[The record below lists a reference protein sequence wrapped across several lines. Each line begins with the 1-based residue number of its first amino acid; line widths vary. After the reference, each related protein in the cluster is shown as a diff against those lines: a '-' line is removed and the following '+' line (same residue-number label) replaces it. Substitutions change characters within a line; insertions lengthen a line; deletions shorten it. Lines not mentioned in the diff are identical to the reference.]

1 VLLKPE
7 TYPNNYFGGT
17 TMAHDLELT
26 LMLADYHRTRPLLN
40 GEVTARGIK
49 LQPRRAETGE
59 ACMRPVYEE
68 FDIAEM
74 SLSWYMMARCR
85 NEPVIALPIFPLRMQ
100 IHPYIFCSAAS
111 GIETPEDLKGKKI
124 GMDEYRLTVGL
135 WARGILREYHGVRP
149 EECQWFTSA
158 PERAGYQPPAG
169 VNITVV
175 DEPTEALLLRGEIDA
190 LIPPNIVPSFRAKDP
205 RIRRVFKDPRATVN
219 EYYRKTRIFPIT
231 HTLVVR
237 QSLFD
242 AHPWLV
248 SSLLNAFTEAEKVC
262 RKSYDY
268 AKRSAFPSAVLIL
281 EEEEEVFGDNPW
293 AHGLTPE
300 NQVVLEKFVQY
311 AEEQAYI
318 PYRPKINDLFAPVG
332 R

>member
-1 VLLKPE
+1 
-7 TYPNNYFGGT
+7 
-17 TMAHDLELT
+17 
-26 LMLADYHRTRPLLN
+26 
-40 GEVTARGIK
+40 
-49 LQPRRAETGE
+49 
-59 ACMRPVYEE
+59 
-68 FDIAEM
+68 
-74 SLSWYMMARCR
+74 MARCR

-100 IHPYIFCSAAS
+100 IHPYIFCGAAS
-111 GIETPEDLKGKKI
+111 GIERPEDLKGKKI

-205 RIRRVFKDPRATVN
+205 RIRRVFKDARATVN
-219 EYYRKTRIFPIT
+219 EYFGKTKIFPIT

-242 AHPWLV
+242 EHPWLV

-262 RKSYDY
+262 RKSYGY

-293 AHGLTPE
+293 GHGLTPE

-311 AEEQAYI
+311 AEEQGYI
-318 PYRPKINDLFAPVG
+318 PHRPPISDLFAPIG
-332 R
+332 N

>member
-1 VLLKPE
+1 
-7 TYPNNYFGGT
+7 
-17 TMAHDLELT
+17 MAKEIELT
-26 LMLADYHRTRPLLN
+26 LMLADYHRTRPLLS
-40 GEVTARGIK
+40 GEVTVDGVT
-49 LQPRRAETGE
+49 LNPQRAVPGE

-100 IHPYIFCSAAS
+100 IHPYIFCGASS
-111 GIETPEDLKGKKI
+111 GIEGPEDLKGKRI

-135 WARGILREYHGVRP
+135 WARGILREYYGVRP

-205 RIRRVFKDPRATVN
+205 RIRRVFKDPRTTVN
-219 EYYRKTRIFPIT
+219 EYFSKTKIFPIT

-242 AHPWLV
+242 EHPWLV
-248 SSLLNAFTEAEKVC
+248 SSLLNAFTEAEKLC

-281 EEEEEVFGDNPW
+281 EEEEQIFGKNPW

-300 NQVVLEKFVQY
+300 NQIVLEKFVQY
-311 AEEQAYI
+311 AHEQGYI
-318 PYRPKINDLFAPVG
+318 PYRPKVSDLFAPIG
-332 R
+332 N

>member
-1 VLLKPE
+1 
-7 TYPNNYFGGT
+7 
-17 TMAHDLELT
+17 MAHDLELT
-26 LMLADYHRTRPLLN
+26 LMLADYHRTRPLLS
-40 GEVTARGIK
+40 GEVQAQRIK

-59 ACMRPVYEE
+59 ACLRPVYEE

-100 IHPYIFCSAAS
+100 IHPYIFCSAVS
-111 GIETPEDLKGKKI
+111 GIERPEDLKGKKI

-135 WARGILREYHGVRP
+135 WARGILQEFHGVRP
-149 EECQWFTSA
+149 EDCEWFTSVPEA
-158 PERAGYQPPAG
+158 PAAGYHIPPN
-169 VNITVV
+169 VRVTVV
-175 DEPTEALLLRGEIDA
+175 NEPTEQLLLRGEIDA

-205 RIRRVFKDPRATVN
+205 RIRRVFKDARATVN
-219 EYYRKTRIFPIT
+219 EYFRKTKIFPIT

-242 AHPWLV
+242 ENPWLV
-248 SSLLNAFTEAEKVC
+248 SSLIDAFTKAEELC

-281 EEEEEVFGDNPW
+281 EEEEEIFGRDPW
-293 AHGLTPE
+293 GHGLTPE
-300 NQVVLEKFVQY
+300 NQIVLEKFVQY
-311 AEEQAYI
+311 ANEQGYI
-318 PYRPKINDLFAPVG
+318 PRLPPLSKLFAPVG
-332 R
+332 N

>member
-1 VLLKPE
+1 MP
-7 TYPNNYFGGT
+7 
-17 TMAHDLELT
+17 HDLDLT
-26 LMLADYHRTRPLLN
+26 IMLADYHRTRPLLN
-40 GEVTARGIK
+40 GEVSAPGIK

-111 GIETPEDLKGKKI
+111 GIGRPEDLKGKKI

-135 WARGILREYHGVRP
+135 WARGILQEYHGVRP
-149 EECQWFTSA
+149 EECEWYTSA
-158 PERAGYQPPAG
+158 PERAGYQAPA
-169 VNITVV
+169 NIKITVV
-175 DEPTEALLLRGEIDA
+175 DEPTETLLLRGKIDA
-190 LIPPNIVPSFRAKDP
+190 MIPPNIVPSFRARDP
-205 RIRRVFKDPRATVN
+205 RIRRVFKDARGTVN
-219 EYYRKTRIFPIT
+219 DYFRRTKIFPIT

-242 AHPWLV
+242 GNPWLV
-248 SSLLNAFTEAEKVC
+248 SSLLKAFTEAEDRC
-262 RKSYDY
+262 RKAYDY

-281 EEEEEVFGDNPW
+281 EEEEELFGKDPW

-311 AEEQAYI
+311 AHEQGYI
-318 PYRPKINDLFAPVG
+318 PNRPALSDLFAPAG
-332 R
+332 N

>member
-1 VLLKPE
+1 MP
-7 TYPNNYFGGT
+7 
-17 TMAHDLELT
+17 HDLDLT
-26 LMLADYHRTRPLLN
+26 IMLADYHRTRPLLN
-40 GEVTARGIK
+40 GEVSAPGIK

-111 GIETPEDLKGKKI
+111 GIGRPEDLKGKKI

-135 WARGILREYHGVRP
+135 WARGILQEYHGVRP
-149 EECQWFTSA
+149 EECEWYTSA
-158 PERAGYQPPAG
+158 PERAGYQAPA
-169 VNITVV
+169 NIKITVV
-175 DEPTEALLLRGEIDA
+175 DEPTETLLLRGKIDA
-190 LIPPNIVPSFRAKDP
+190 MIPPNIVPSFRARDP
-205 RIRRVFKDPRATVN
+205 RIRRVFKDARGTVN
-219 EYYRKTRIFPIT
+219 DYFRRTKIFPIT

-242 AHPWLV
+242 ENPWLV
-248 SSLLNAFTEAEKVC
+248 SSLLKAFTEAEDRC
-262 RKSYDY
+262 RKAYDY

-281 EEEEEVFGDNPW
+281 EEEEELFGKDPW

-311 AEEQAYI
+311 AHEQGYI
-318 PYRPKINDLFAPVG
+318 PNRPALSDLFAPAG
-332 R
+332 N

>member
-1 VLLKPE
+1 
-7 TYPNNYFGGT
+7 
-17 TMAHDLELT
+17 MARDLELS
-26 LMLADYHRTRPLLN
+26 LLLADYHRTRPILD

-85 NEPVIALPIFPLRMQ
+85 KEPVIALPIFPLRMQ
-100 IHPYIFCSAAS
+100 IHPYIFCSLTSA
-111 GIETPEDLKGKKI
+111 IEKPEDLKGKRI
-124 GMDEYRLTVGL
+124 GMDQYRLTVGL
-135 WARGILREYHGVRP
+135 WARGILQEDYGVRP
-149 EECQWFTSA
+149 EECDWFTSDS
-158 PERAGYQPPAG
+158 EGAGYQPPPN
-169 VNITVV
+169 VKITVA
-175 DEPTEALLLRGEIDA
+175 DKSAEALLLNGEIDA

-205 RIRRVFKDPRATVN
+205 RIRRLFKDPRATVN
-219 EYYRKTRIFPIT
+219 EYFRRTKIFPIT

-242 AHPWLV
+242 ENPWLV
-248 SSLLNAFTEAEKVC
+248 SSLIDAFTETEERC

-268 AKRSAFPSAVLIL
+268 AKRLAFPSAVLVL

-293 AHGLTPE
+293 SHGLTAQ
-300 NQVVLEKFVQY
+300 NQVVLDKFVQY
-311 AEEQAYI
+311 AHEQGYI
-318 PYRPKINDLFAPVG
+318 PERPPLGELFAPLG
-332 R
+332 T

>member
-1 VLLKPE
+1 
-7 TYPNNYFGGT
+7 
-17 TMAHDLELT
+17 MAHDLDLT

-40 GEVTARGIK
+40 GEITAKGIH

-59 ACMRPVYEE
+59 ACLRPVYEE

-85 NEPVIALPIFPLRMQ
+85 KEPVIALPIFPLRMQ

-111 GIETPEDLKGKKI
+111 GIERPEDLKGKKI

-135 WARGILREYHGVRP
+135 WARGILQEHYGVRP
-149 EECQWFTSA
+149 EDCEWFTSD
-158 PERAGYQPPAG
+158 PERAGYRPPE
-169 VNITVV
+169 NIKITVV

-205 RIRRVFKDPRATVN
+205 RIRRVFKDIRSTVN
-219 EYYRKTRIFPIT
+219 DYYRKTKIFPIT

-242 AHPWLV
+242 ENPWLV
-248 SSLLNAFTEAEKVC
+248 SSLLSAFAEAEERC

-281 EEEEEVFGDNPW
+281 EEEEELFGKNPW
-293 AHGLTPE
+293 GHGLTPE

-311 AEEQAYI
+311 AHEQGYI
-318 PYRPKINDLFAPVG
+318 PSRPPLSELFAPVG
-332 R
+332 N